1 MSNIHP
7 SVTQNRSQNF
17 GNQLTFKSDNVF
29 QTNRDTSKPVLSK
42 TINFMVSRPAKD
54 KLYVL
59 TEIFNKGD
67 TIRNLEIKGN
77 VSNTSTE
84 NLYVLV
90 LRVGKNIQNEMTLPF
105 NNLRDFKISRINF
118 TNTGC
123 LALLVRNNSGDSG
136 VASCTYEYT
145 R

>member
-1 MSNIHP
+1 
-7 SVTQNRSQNF
+7 
-17 GNQLTFKSDNVF
+17 
-29 QTNRDTSKPVLSK
+29 
-42 TINFMVSRPAKD
+42 
-54 KLYVL
+54 
-59 TEIFNKGD
+59 
-67 TIRNLEIKGN
+67 
-77 VSNTSTE
+77 
-84 NLYVLV
+84 
-90 LRVGKNIQNEMTLPF
+90 VGKEIRNEMTLPF

>member
-42 TINFMVSRPAKD
+42 TVNFMVSRPQKD

-59 TEIFNKGD
+59 SEIFNKGD

-84 NLYVLV
+84 NLYVIV
-90 LRVGKNIQNEMTLPF
+90 LKVGKNIQNEMTLPF
-105 NNLRDFKISRINF
+105 NNLRDFKISYINF
-118 TNTGC
+118 TNTGS
-123 LALLVRNNSGDSG
+123 LALLVRNNSGDAG